1 MPILAAVEV
10 SNNLHTVFGVPQEKL
25 DHVQRMECL
34 RWIWFW
40 LVLVDYLNALRKLH
54 FNTFSIMRLF
64 ILFWFCY
71 ATYLSI

>member
-25 DHVQRMECL
+25 DHVRRMECV
-34 RWIWFW
+34 RWIRFW
-40 LVLVDYLNALRKLH
+40 LVLVDYLNALRKVLKWS
-54 FNTFSIMRLF
+54 FSIMRLF

-71 ATYLSI
+71 AVYLSI